1 MKCIQ
6 NSNVGGIRNRNKK
19 IVKAL
24 SGIITASIIFQ
35 AVPASATISSE
46 TITAIQKAEDINIT
60 DENSEIVNIPD
71 KNLKKALN
79 QKLNQD
85 EDSKI
90 TKAQMESITQLYLFD
105 LQIESL
111 EGLQYCINLNKL
123 DIMKNNITDLSPI
136 KELDKLAY
144 LNIGQNSITDISSL
158 SNLVNLEV
166 FYSFGNNLTDLTPLK
181 GLVSLNELGF
191 DGENIKDIS
200 ALSGLTSLSGLS
212 MVNTSVSD
220 VSPLKNLSSLDFLL
234 ITDSPVS
241 DLSSLKELSSLK
253 TLVIASGEVMDISP
267 LDGMN
272 ISYMISRQVAQLDKI
287 KAVDGVIEIE
297 NPLKDRV
304 GNIIEP
310 VRISNDGIYDKET
323 NKIKW
328 TNISKLEKVEFFFS
342 SYEEINGETCE
353 FTGTVIQNIDNSQE
367 EKPNDKP
374 SDKPEEKPSE
384 TPDDNQEEKPNE
396 TPSDNNQ
403 SNENSNKQENN
414 AIKNEETNK
423 DKGQNSN
430 TISNNTSSTTTK
442 TSDVS
447 SLPTIASLIL
457 GLGGMIIFRK
467 KK

>member
-24 SGIITASIIFQ
+24 SGVITASIIFQ

-46 TITAIQKAEDINIT
+46 TITAIQKSEDINIT

-71 KNLKKALN
+71 ENLKKALN
-79 QKLNQD
+79 KELNQD

-158 SNLVNLEV
+158 SNLVKLEV

-200 ALSGLTSLSGLS
+200 VLSGLTSLNA
-212 MVNTSVSD
+212 MVNTSVSN
-220 VSPLKNLSSLDFLL
+220 VSPLKNLPSLDFLL

-267 LDGMN
+267 LDGMD

-297 NPLKDRV
+297 NPLKDRG

-310 VRISNDGIYDKET
+310 AKISNDGVYDKET

-328 TNISKLEKVEFFFS
+328 TNVSKLEKVEFSFS
-342 SYEEINGETCE
+342 SYEEINGEVCE

-367 EKPNDKP
+367 ETPSEIPEDKP
-374 SDKPEEKPSE
+374 IE
-384 TPDDNQEEKPNE
+384 TPDDKPEDKPNE

-403 SNENSNKQENN
+403 SSENSNKQENN

-423 DKGQNSN
+423 DKGQNLN
-430 TISNNTSSTTTK
+430 TISNNKSSTTTK

-457 GLGGMIIFRK
+457 GLGGMIICRK

>member
-6 NSNVGGIRNRNKK
+6 DSNIGGIRNRNKK

-24 SGIITASIIFQ
+24 SGVITASIILQ
-35 AVPASATISSE
+35 GVPASAAISSE
-46 TITAIQKAEDINIT
+46 TITAIQNADDINIT
-60 DENSEIVNIPD
+60 DEDSEIVNIPD
-71 KNLKKALN
+71 ENLKKALN
-79 QKLNQD
+79 KELNQD

-111 EGLQYCINLNKL
+111 EGLQYCINLDKL
-123 DIMKNNITDLSPI
+123 DIMKNNITDLSQI
-136 KELDKLAY
+136 KELDKLTY
-144 LNIGQNSITDISSL
+144 LNIGQNYITDISSL
-158 SNLVNLEV
+158 SNLINLEV
-166 FYSFGNNLTDLTPLK
+166 FYSFGNDITDLTPLK
-181 GLVSLNELGF
+181 RLVNLNELGF
-191 DGENIKDIS
+191 DGENITDIS
-200 ALSGLTSLSGLS
+200 ALSGLISLSGLS

-220 VSPLKNLSSLDFLL
+220 VSPLKNLLSLDFLL

-253 TLVIASGEVMDISP
+253 TLVIASGQVMDISP
-267 LDGMN
+267 LDGMD

-310 VRISNDGIYDKET
+310 ARISNDGVYDKET

-328 TNISKLEKVEFFFS
+328 TNVSKLEKVEFSFS
-342 SYEEINGETCE
+342 SYEEINGEVCE

-367 EKPNDKP
+367 ETPSEIPEDKP
-374 SDKPEEKPSE
+374 IE
-384 TPDDNQEEKPNE
+384 TPDDKPEDKPNE
-396 TPSDNNQ
+396 TPSDNKQ
-403 SNENSNKQENN
+403 SSENSNKQENN

-423 DKGQNSN
+423 DKGQNLN
-430 TISNNTSSTTTK
+430 TISNNKSSTTTK

-457 GLGGMIIFRK
+457 GLGGMIICRK

>member
-6 NSNVGGIRNRNKK
+6 NSNIGGIRNRNKK

-24 SGIITASIIFQ
+24 SGVITASIIFQ
-35 AVPASATISSE
+35 AIPASAAISSE

-79 QKLNQD
+79 KELNQD

-111 EGLQYCINLNKL
+111 EGLQYCINLNRL

-158 SNLVNLEV
+158 SNLLNLEV
-166 FYSFGNNLTDLTPLK
+166 FYSFGNDITDLNPLK
-181 GLVSLNELGF
+181 GLVNLNELGF
-191 DGENIKDIS
+191 DGENITDIS
-200 ALSGLTSLSGLS
+200 ALSGLTYLSGLS

-220 VSPLKNLSSLDFLL
+220 VSPLKNLPSLDFLL

-253 TLVIASGEVMDISP
+253 TLVIASGQVMDISP
-267 LDGMN
+267 LDGMD

-297 NPLKDRV
+297 NPLKDRG

-310 VRISNDGIYDKET
+310 ARISNDGVYDKET

-328 TNISKLEKVEFFFS
+328 TNVSELEKVEFFFS

-367 EKPNDKP
+367 ETLD
-374 SDKPEEKPSE
+374 DKPEDKPSE
-384 TPDDNQEEKPNE
+384 TPDDKQEDKPNE

-403 SNENSNKQENN
+403 SSENSNKQENN

-423 DKGQNSN
+423 GKGQNLN
-430 TISNNTSSTTTK
+430 TISNNKSSTTTK
-442 TSDVS
+442 TSDAS

-457 GLGGMIIFRK
+457 GLGGMIICRK

>member
-24 SGIITASIIFQ
+24 SGVITASIIFQ

-46 TITAIQKAEDINIT
+46 TITTIQKAEDINIT

-71 KNLKKALN
+71 ENLKKALN
-79 QKLNQD
+79 KELNQD

-200 ALSGLTSLSGLS
+200 VLSGLTSLNGLS
-212 MVNTSVSD
+212 MVNTSVSN
-220 VSPLKNLSSLDFLL
+220 VSPLKNLPSLDFLL

-267 LDGMN
+267 LDGMD

-297 NPLKDRV
+297 NPLKDRG

-310 VRISNDGIYDKET
+310 ARISNDGVYDKET

-328 TNISKLEKVEFFFS
+328 TSVSELEKVEFSFS

-367 EKPNDKP
+367 EKP

-423 DKGQNSN
+423 DKGQNLN
-430 TISNNTSSTTTK
+430 TISNNKSSTTTK

-447 SLPTIASLIL
+447 SLPTITSLIL
-457 GLGGMIIFRK
+457 GLSGMIICRK